1 MYKILDFKVF
11 FGGGAGEL
19 YLLLDQG
26 WSVEFSVRLSGEN
39 PNHSDM
45 FVSSATGTTDV

>member
-11 FGGGAGEL
+11 FWGGAGEL